1 MTKEELFAPIREK
14 YNELKNALEGTDIDR
29 IRELTLE
36 VHAMVHPAEI
46 SGRAEKTI
54 ADYVLD
60 YMLKGNQNTLV
71 PREDYDVDLHYAGTR
86 TVPMCWQFWH
96 TYRIEDLVSN
106 ILMAAQEQIFNED
119 WQNKICSSITD
130 TGNAL
135 ELDEVIAFG
144 KEINIE
150 ALREY
155 MFVVGKNTRRIL
167 ENLTL
172 EQIKSMVSYESV
184 MRILEEGGVTTD
196 FRSIWLLVYWGS
208 LTIGGMILTPMT
220 DHHMMH
226 LPPCLNN
233 LPILQE

>member
-106 ILMAAQEQIFNED
+106 ILMADQEQIFNED

-155 MFVVGKNTRRIL
+155 MFVVGKNTRCIL

-172 EQIKSMVSYESV
+172 EQIKSMVSCENV

-233 LPILQE
+233 LPILEE

>member
-106 ILMAAQEQIFNED
+106 ILMADQEQIFNED

-172 EQIKSMVSYESV
+172 EQMKSMVSYESV

-233 LPILQE
+233 LPILEE

>member
-60 YMLKGNQNTLV
+60 YMLKGNQNALV

-106 ILMAAQEQIFNED
+106 ILMADQEQIFNED

-172 EQIKSMVSYESV
+172 EQMKSMVSYESV

-233 LPILQE
+233 LPILEE

>member
-1 MTKEELFAPIREK
+1 MTKEALFTPIREK
-14 YNELKNALEGTDIDR
+14 YNELKQALEGSDIDK

-46 SGRAEKTI
+46 SGRTEKTI

-60 YMLKGNQNTLV
+60 YMLKGNQNELV

-106 ILMAAQEQIFNED
+106 ILMANQNQIFDEE
-119 WQNKICSSITD
+119 WKRKIGSSITD

-135 ELDEVIAFG
+135 ELDEAIAFG
-144 KEINIE
+144 KGINIE
-150 ALREY
+150 ALHEY
-155 MFVVGKNTRRIL
+155 MIVVGKNTRHIL
-167 ENLTL
+167 EKLTL
-172 EQIKSMVSYESV
+172 EQINSMVPKQWV

-196 FRSIWLLVYWGS
+196 FRSVWLLVFWGR
-208 LTIGGMILTPMT
+208 LTMGGMILTPMT

-226 LPPCLNN
+226 LPPCINN
-233 LPILQE
+233 LPILD